1 VKVDFFE
8 GPTLSELH
16 LKQAADLAFLA
27 FEDFYS
33 LFSEDRSVMHSVI
46 VEQLKSFSELNQHI
60 ACFQN
65 NMVAGICAFYN
76 ITEMSERQTAGIL
89 GLLRAVRDIV
99 GSTNELS
106 RYRKQFVIPT
116 TDGVY
121 ISRFAIDKG
130 MRGSGL
136 ASDLLHNAESNFQR
150 LGAKRVSLHVRRDNK
165 QALAFYVHAGYE
177 PRVNQNLGYI
187 LLGKDLLDRTDR
199 I

>member
-1 VKVDFFE
+1 MLFNTPYYIFLFLPLVLFVYFALNRF
-8 GPTLSELH
+8 H
-16 LKQAADLAFLA
+16 LVEAAKWFLVFA
-27 FEDFYS
+27 SIVFYS
-33 LFSEDRSVMHSVI
+33 WWDLNNLPILLFSILCNWAI
-46 VEQLKSFSELNQHI
+46 VN
-60 ACFQN
+60 
-65 NMVAGICAFYN
+65 GICAFYN

-89 GLLRAVRDIV
+89 GLLRAARDIV